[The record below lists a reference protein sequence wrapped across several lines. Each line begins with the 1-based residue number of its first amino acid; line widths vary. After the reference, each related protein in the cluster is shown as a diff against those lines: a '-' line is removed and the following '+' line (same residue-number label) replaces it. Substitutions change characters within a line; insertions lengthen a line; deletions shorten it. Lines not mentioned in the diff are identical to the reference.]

1 MPIIQLRFYFI
12 FLLVFTVSQSQNT
25 TSKIHLIII
34 ASEKYSNLPKII
46 KKRPSSETF
55 LEIQKNFCILK
66 LSNPSVS
73 EREAISKCSIFI
85 VSKKLS

>member
-34 ASEKYSNLPKII
+34 ASDLPKII